1 MKAQTVVGT
10 IIRGGSFLKMKQL
23 YINGE
28 WIDSMGNDTADVLNP
43 ATEEVIA
50 KVPVGTTD
58 DVDTAVAAA
67 KAAFPVWNATPIDER
82 IALMEKFY
90 EAINA
95 RKEEIADT
103 IVAELGAGKKFAM
116 DGQVA
121 LPLSEIRA
129 TIDAVK
135 EYDFEYMIENA
146 QIIEEG
152 YGVVACI
159 TPWNYPLLQ
168 IERKVVP
175 ALLAGNTAVLKPAS
189 NTPLTAIIY
198 AEIMDEVG
206 FPKGVFNL
214 VTGSGSTT
222 GDYLAGHEDVDVISF
237 TGSTAVGTQ
246 MYEKAADGIKQIV
259 LELGGKSPLIYL
271 KGGDLKAAVKQAM
284 NTVLNNQ
291 GQTCT
296 ALTRLLVPKDD
307 LEETKQH
314 ILDFYD
320 AEVTVGDPTK
330 EETKVGPL
338 VSADQ
343 RDTVMEYIEEGKA
356 EGAEIL
362 VGGNKIDGP
371 GYFVEPTV
379 FVNATNDMK
388 ISQEEIFGPVLT
400 VLTYDT
406 VEEAVEIGNDIVYGL
421 SGAVVG
427 PEDEAIKV
435 ARQLRTGNILVNGA
449 RRVASAP
456 FGGYKQSGRG
466 RENGIF
472 GVKDYLEIKAIFI

>member
-1 MKAQTVVGT
+1 MKT
-10 IIRGGSFLKMKQL
+10 KQL

-28 WIDSMGNDTADVLNP
+28 WIDSTGNDIADVLNP

-50 KVPVGTTD
+50 KVPVGTNE
-58 DVDTAVAAA
+58 DVDNAVAAA
-67 KAAFPVWNATPIDER
+67 KAAFPAWNATPIEER
-82 IALMEKFY
+82 IALMEKFD

-103 IVAELGAGKKFAM
+103 IVAELGAGKTFALS
-116 DGQVA
+116 GQVG

-135 EYDFEYMIENA
+135 GYDFKYNIENA
-146 QIIEEG
+146 EIIEEG

-189 NTPLTAIIY
+189 NTPLTALIY
-198 AEIMDEVG
+198 TEIMEEVG

-222 GDYLAGHEDVDVISF
+222 GDYLAGHSDVDVISF

-296 ALTRLLVPKDD
+296 ALTRLLVPKGD
-307 LEETKQH
+307 LDETKQL
-314 ILDFYD
+314 ILDFYEK
-320 AEVTVGDPTK
+320 EVTIGDPTK
-330 EETKVGPL
+330 DEIKVGPL

-343 RDTVMEYIEEGKA
+343 RETVLEYIEEGKA

-371 GYFVEPTV
+371 GYFIEPTV
-379 FVNATNDMK
+379 FVNATNEMK

-400 VLTYDT
+400 VLSYDT
-406 VEEAVEIGNDIVYGL
+406 VEEAIEIGNDIVYGL

-427 PEDEAIKV
+427 PKKEAIEV
-435 ARQLRTGNILVNGA
+435 ARQLRTGNVLVNGA
-449 RRVASAP
+449 PRVPSAP

-472 GVKDYLEIKAIFI
+472 GVKDYLEIKAIFV

>member
-1 MKAQTVVGT
+1 MKT
-10 IIRGGSFLKMKQL
+10 KQL
-23 YINGE
+23 YINSE
-28 WIDSMGNDTADVLNP
+28 WIDSTGDEIADVLNP

-58 DVDTAVAAA
+58 DVDKAVAAA
-67 KAAFPVWNATPIDER
+67 KAAFPAWNATPIEDR
-82 IALMEKFY
+82 IDLMEKFY
-90 EAINA
+90 TAIEA
-95 RKEEIADT
+95 RKDEIADT
-103 IVAELGAGKKFAM
+103 IVAELGASKKFAGT
-116 DGQVA
+116 GQVG

-129 TIDAVK
+129 TIDAGK
-135 EYDFEYMIENA
+135 DYDFEYTLKNT

-175 ALLAGNTAVLKPAS
+175 ALLAGNTAILKPAS
-189 NTPLTAIIY
+189 NTPLTAVIY

-237 TGSTAVGTQ
+237 TGSTAVGST
-246 MYEKAADGIKQIV
+246 MYEKAADGIKQVV

-307 LEETKQH
+307 LEDTKQH
-314 ILDFYD
+314 ILDFYEK
-320 AEVTVGDPTK
+320 EVTVGDPTS
-330 EETKVGPL
+330 EDTKVGPL

-343 RDTVMEYIEEGKA
+343 RDTVLEYIEAGKE

-371 GYFVEPTV
+371 GYYVEPTV

-406 VEEAVEIGNDIVYGL
+406 VEDAVEIGNDIVYGL

-427 PEDEAIKV
+427 PEDEAVKV
-435 ARQLRTGNILVNGA
+435 ARQLRTGNVIVNGA
-449 RRVASAP
+449 GRIPEAP

-466 RENGIF
+466 RENGIY
-472 GVKDYLEIKAIFI
+472 GVKDYLEIKAIFV

>member
-1 MKAQTVVGT
+1 MKT
-10 IIRGGSFLKMKQL
+10 KQL
-23 YINGE
+23 YINSE
-28 WIDSMGNDTADVLNP
+28 WIDSTGDEIADVLNP

-58 DVDTAVAAA
+58 DVDKAVAAA
-67 KAAFPVWNATPIDER
+67 KAAFPAWNATPIEDR
-82 IALMEKFY
+82 IDLMEKFY
-90 EAINA
+90 TAIEA
-95 RKEEIADT
+95 RKDEIADT
-103 IVAELGAGKKFAM
+103 IVAELGASKKFAGT
-116 DGQVA
+116 GQVG

-135 EYDFEYMIENA
+135 DYDFEYTLKNT

-175 ALLAGNTAVLKPAS
+175 ALLAGNTAILKPAS
-189 NTPLTAIIY
+189 NTPLTAVIY

-237 TGSTAVGTQ
+237 TGSTAVGST
-246 MYEKAADGIKQIV
+246 MYEKAADGIKQVV

-314 ILDFYD
+314 ILDFYET
-320 AEVTVGDPTK
+320 EVTVGDPTS
-330 EETKVGPL
+330 EDTKVGPL

-343 RDTVMEYIEEGKA
+343 RDTVLEYIEAGKE

-371 GYFVEPTV
+371 GYYVEPTV

-406 VEEAVEIGNDIVYGL
+406 VEDAVEIGNDIVYGL

-427 PEDEAIKV
+427 PEDEAVKV

-449 RRVASAP
+449 GRVPEAP

-466 RENGIF
+466 RENGIY
-472 GVKDYLEIKAIFI
+472 GVKDYLEIKAIFV

>member
-1 MKAQTVVGT
+1 MDTK
-10 IIRGGSFLKMKQL
+10 KL

-28 WIDSMGNDTADVLNP
+28 WTDSTGDKTSEVINP
-43 ATEEVIA
+43 ATEEVIGR
-50 KVPVGTTD
+50 VSQGTND
-58 DVDTAVAAA
+58 DVDRAVQAA
-67 KAAFPVWNATPIDER
+67 KEAFPTWNQTKVDDR

-90 EAINA
+90 TALEEN
-95 RKEEIADT
+95 KERIIDT
-103 IVAELGAGKKFAM
+103 IIAELGASKTFATQAQF
-116 DGQVA
+116 G
-121 LPLSEIRA
+121 LPHREVRA

-135 EYDFEYMIENA
+135 EHNFEYTLENT

-189 NTPLTAIIY
+189 NTPLTAVIY
-198 AEIMDEVG
+198 AELMDEVG
-206 FPKGVFNL
+206 FPAGVFNL
-214 VTGSGSTT
+214 VTGGGSST
-222 GDYLAGHEDVDVISF
+222 GDYLAGHEDVDVVSF
-237 TGSTAVGTQ
+237 TGSTAVGST
-246 MYEKAADGIKQIV
+246 MYEKAKNGIKQLV

-271 KGGDLKAAVKQAM
+271 EGGDLEAAVKQAM

-296 ALTRLLVPKDD
+296 ALTRLLVPAEK
-307 LEETKQH
+307 LEETKE
-314 ILDFYD
+314 IALAYYD
-320 AEVTVGDPTK
+320 EAVKIGDPTK
-330 EETKVGPL
+330 EETMVGPL

-343 RDTVMEYIEEGKA
+343 RETVLEYIQKGLD

-362 VGGNKIDGP
+362 VGGQAVDGP
-371 GYFVEPTV
+371 GFYVEPTI
-379 FVNATNDMK
+379 FVNATNDMV

-400 VLTYDT
+400 ILTYNSE
-406 VEEAVEIGNDIVYGL
+406 EEALKIANDSVYGL

-427 PEDEAIKV
+427 PEEKAVKM
-435 ARQLRTGNILVNGA
+435 ARQLRTGNIIVNGQGRNPA
-449 RRVASAP
+449 AP

-466 RENGIF
+466 RENGIY
-472 GVKDYLEIKAIFI
+472 GVEDYLEIKAIFV

>member
-1 MKAQTVVGT
+1 MKT
-10 IIRGGSFLKMKQL
+10 KQL
-23 YINGE
+23 YINSE
-28 WIDSMGNDTADVLNP
+28 WIDSTGDEIAEVLNP

-58 DVDTAVAAA
+58 DVDKAVAAA
-67 KAAFPVWNATPIDER
+67 KAAFPAWNATPIEDR
-82 IALMEKFY
+82 IDLMEKFY
-90 EAINA
+90 TAIEA
-95 RKEEIADT
+95 RKDEIADT
-103 IVAELGAGKKFAM
+103 IVAELGASKKFAGT
-116 DGQVA
+116 GQVG

-135 EYDFEYMIENA
+135 DYDFEYTLKNT

-175 ALLAGNTAVLKPAS
+175 ALLAGNTAILKPAS
-189 NTPLTAIIY
+189 NTPLTAVIY

-237 TGSTAVGTQ
+237 TGSTAVGST
-246 MYEKAADGIKQIV
+246 MYEKAADGIKQVV

-314 ILDFYD
+314 ILDFYEK
-320 AEVTVGDPTK
+320 EVTVGDPTS
-330 EETKVGPL
+330 EDTKVGPL

-343 RDTVMEYIEEGKA
+343 RDTVLEYIEAGKE

-371 GYFVEPTV
+371 GYYVEPTV

-406 VEEAVEIGNDIVYGL
+406 VEDAVEIGNDIVYGL

-427 PEDEAIKV
+427 PEDEAVKV

-449 RRVASAP
+449 GRVPEAP

-466 RENGIF
+466 RENGIY
-472 GVKDYLEIKAIFI
+472 GVKDYLEIKAIFV

>member
-1 MKAQTVVGT
+1 MN
-10 IIRGGSFLKMKQL
+10 SKQL

-28 WIDSMGNDTADVLNP
+28 WIKSTGDEIADTLNP

-50 KVPVGTTD
+50 KVPVGTKD
-58 DVDTAVAAA
+58 DVDNAVAAA
-67 KAAFPVWNATPIDER
+67 KAAFPAWNITPVEER
-82 IALMEKFY
+82 IALMEKFDA
-90 EAINA
+90 AINA

-103 IVAELGAGKKFAM
+103 IVAELGAAKSFALN
-116 DGQVA
+116 GQVG

-135 EYDFEYMIENA
+135 EYNFEYMIENA

-214 VTGSGSTT
+214 VTGSGSST
-222 GDYLAGHEDVDVISF
+222 GDYLAGHDDVDVISF

-296 ALTRLLVPKDD
+296 ALTRLLVPQEE

-343 RDTVMEYIEEGKA
+343 RDTVMDYIEEGKA

-400 VLTYDT
+400 VLTYES
-406 VEEAVEIGNDIVYGL
+406 VEEAVELGNDIVYGL

-427 PEDEAIKV
+427 PKDEAIKV

-449 RRVASAP
+449 GRVPSAP

-466 RENGIF
+466 RENGIY
-472 GVKDYLEIKAIFI
+472 GVKDYLEVKAIFI

>member
-1 MKAQTVVGT
+1 MKT
-10 IIRGGSFLKMKQL
+10 KQL
-23 YINGE
+23 YINSE
-28 WIDSMGNDTADVLNP
+28 WIDSTGDEIADVLNP

-58 DVDTAVAAA
+58 DVDKAVAAA
-67 KAAFPVWNATPIDER
+67 KAAFPAWNATPIEDR
-82 IALMEKFY
+82 IDLMEKFY
-90 EAINA
+90 TAIEA
-95 RKEEIADT
+95 RKDEIADT
-103 IVAELGAGKKFAM
+103 IVAELGASKKFAGT
-116 DGQVA
+116 GQVG

-135 EYDFEYMIENA
+135 DYDFEYTLKNT

-175 ALLAGNTAVLKPAS
+175 ALLAGNTAILKPAS
-189 NTPLTAIIY
+189 NTPLTAVIY

-237 TGSTAVGTQ
+237 TGSTAVGST
-246 MYEKAADGIKQIV
+246 MYEKAADGIKQVV

-314 ILDFYD
+314 ILDFYET
-320 AEVTVGDPTK
+320 EVTVGDPTS
-330 EETKVGPL
+330 EDTKVGPL

-343 RDTVMEYIEEGKA
+343 RDTVLEYIEAGKE

-371 GYFVEPTV
+371 GYYVEPTV

-400 VLTYDT
+400 VLTYET

-427 PEDEAIKV
+427 PEDEAVKV
-435 ARQLRTGNILVNGA
+435 ARQLRTGNVLVNGA
-449 RRVASAP
+449 GRVPEAP

-466 RENGIF
+466 RENGIY
-472 GVKDYLEIKAIFI
+472 GVKDYLEIKAIFV

>member
-1 MKAQTVVGT
+1 MKSVTNKY
-10 IIRGGSFLKMKQL
+10 IGGIFLETKKL

-28 WIDSMGNDTADVLNP
+28 WTESTGDKIAEIINP
-43 ATEEVIA
+43 ANEEVIA
-50 KVPVGTTD
+50 KVPVGTEE
-58 DVDTAVAAA
+58 DVDNAVEAA
-67 KAAFPVWNATPIDER
+67 KNAFPRWNATPIEER
-82 IALMEKFY
+82 IELMEKFD
-90 EAINA
+90 EAINK
-95 RKEEIADT
+95 RKDEIANT
-103 IVAELGAGKKFAM
+103 IVAELGASKTFAAK
-116 DGQVA
+116 GQVG

-135 EYDFEYMIENA
+135 EHEFEYTIEHA

-189 NTPLTAIIY
+189 NTPLTAILY

-222 GDYLAGHEDVDVISF
+222 GDYLAGHKDVDVISF
-237 TGSTAVGTQ
+237 TGSTAVGSQ
-246 MYEKAADGIKQIV
+246 MYEKAADGIKQVV

-296 ALTRLLVPKDD
+296 ALTRLLVPSDEYEK
-307 LEETKQH
+307 TKQL
-314 ILDFYD
+314 ILDYYEE
-320 AEVTVGDPTK
+320 AVIIGDPTE
-330 EETKVGPL
+330 EETMVGPL
-338 VSADQ
+338 VSEDQ
-343 RDTVMEYIEEGKA
+343 LETVLDYLEKGKN

-362 VGGNKIDGP
+362 VGGNKIDRSGF
-371 GYFVEPTV
+371 YVEPTV
-379 FVNATNDMK
+379 FVNATNDMT

-406 VEEAVEIGNDIVYGL
+406 VEEAIEIGNDTVYGL

-427 PEDEAIKV
+427 PEEEAVKV
-435 ARQLRTGNILVNGA
+435 ARQLRTGNVIVNGQS
-449 RRVASAP
+449 RVPQAP

-472 GVKDYLEIKAIFI
+472 GVEDYLEIKAIFV

>member
-1 MKAQTVVGT
+1 MKT
-10 IIRGGSFLKMKQL
+10 KQL
-23 YINGE
+23 YINNE
-28 WIDSMGNDTADVLNP
+28 WIDSTGDEIADVLNP

-58 DVDTAVAAA
+58 DVDKAVAAA
-67 KAAFPVWNATPIDER
+67 KAAFPAWNATPIEDR
-82 IALMEKFY
+82 IDLMEKFY
-90 EAINA
+90 TAIEA
-95 RKEEIADT
+95 RKDEIADT
-103 IVAELGAGKKFAM
+103 IVAELGASKKFAGT
-116 DGQVA
+116 GQVG

-135 EYDFEYMIENA
+135 DYDFEYTLKNT

-175 ALLAGNTAVLKPAS
+175 ALLAGNTAILKPAS
-189 NTPLTAIIY
+189 NTPLTAVIY

-237 TGSTAVGTQ
+237 TGSTAVGST
-246 MYEKAADGIKQIV
+246 MYEKAADGIKQVV

-307 LEETKQH
+307 LEDTKQH
-314 ILDFYD
+314 ILNFYET
-320 AEVTVGDPTK
+320 EVTVGDPTS
-330 EETKVGPL
+330 EDTKVGPL

-343 RDTVMEYIEEGKA
+343 RYTVLEYIEAGKE

-371 GYFVEPTV
+371 GYYVEPTV

-406 VEEAVEIGNDIVYGL
+406 VEDAVEIGNDIVYGL

-427 PEDEAIKV
+427 PEDEAVKV
-435 ARQLRTGNILVNGA
+435 ARQLRTGNVIVNGA
-449 RRVASAP
+449 GRIPEAP

-466 RENGIF
+466 RENGIY
-472 GVKDYLEIKAIFI
+472 GVKDYLEIKAIFV

>member
-1 MKAQTVVGT
+1 MK
-10 IIRGGSFLKMKQL
+10 LKQL
-23 YINGE
+23 YINSE
-28 WIDSMGNDTADVLNP
+28 WIDSTGDEIAYVLNP

-58 DVDTAVAAA
+58 DVDKAVAAA
-67 KAAFPVWNATPIDER
+67 KAAFPAWNATPIEDR
-82 IALMEKFY
+82 IDLMEKFY
-90 EAINA
+90 TAIEA
-95 RKEEIADT
+95 RKDEIADT
-103 IVAELGAGKKFAM
+103 IVAELGASKKFAGT
-116 DGQVA
+116 GQVG

-135 EYDFEYMIENA
+135 DYDFEYTLKNT

-175 ALLAGNTAVLKPAS
+175 ALLAGNTAILKPAS
-189 NTPLTAIIY
+189 NTPLTAVIY

-237 TGSTAVGTQ
+237 TGSTAVGST
-246 MYEKAADGIKQIV
+246 MYEKAADGIKQVV

-314 ILDFYD
+314 ILDFYET
-320 AEVTVGDPTK
+320 EVTVGDPTS
-330 EETKVGPL
+330 EDTKVGPL

-343 RDTVMEYIEEGKA
+343 RDTVLEYIEAGKE

-371 GYFVEPTV
+371 GYYVEPTV

-406 VEEAVEIGNDIVYGL
+406 VEDAVEIGNDIVYGL

-427 PEDEAIKV
+427 PEDEAVKV

-449 RRVASAP
+449 GRVPEAP

-466 RENGIF
+466 RENGIY
-472 GVKDYLEIKAIFI
+472 GVKDYLEIKAIFV

>member
-1 MKAQTVVGT
+1 MKTQTVVGT
-10 IIRGGSFLKMKQL
+10 IIRGGSLLKMKQL

-28 WIDSMGNDTADVLNP
+28 WIDSMGSDTADVLNP

-95 RKEEIADT
+95 RKEDIVDT

-362 VGGNKIDGP
+362 VGGNKVDGL

>member
-1 MKAQTVVGT
+1 MK
-10 IIRGGSFLKMKQL
+10 LKQL
-23 YINGE
+23 YINSE
-28 WIDSMGNDTADVLNP
+28 WIDSTGDEIAEVLNP

-58 DVDTAVAAA
+58 DVDKAVAAA
-67 KAAFPVWNATPIDER
+67 KAAFPAWNATPIEDR
-82 IALMEKFY
+82 IDLMEKFY
-90 EAINA
+90 TAIEA
-95 RKEEIADT
+95 RKDEIADT
-103 IVAELGAGKKFAM
+103 IVAELGASKKFAGT
-116 DGQVA
+116 GQVG

-135 EYDFEYMIENA
+135 DYDFEYTLKNT

-175 ALLAGNTAVLKPAS
+175 ALLAGNTAILKPAS
-189 NTPLTAIIY
+189 NTPLTAVIY

-237 TGSTAVGTQ
+237 TGSTAVGST
-246 MYEKAADGIKQIV
+246 MYEKAADGIKQVV

-314 ILDFYD
+314 ILDFYEK
-320 AEVTVGDPTK
+320 EVTIGDPTS
-330 EETKVGPL
+330 EDTKVGPL

-343 RDTVMEYIEEGKA
+343 RDTVLEYIEAGNE

-371 GYFVEPTV
+371 GYYVEPTV

-406 VEEAVEIGNDIVYGL
+406 VEDAVEIGNDIVYGL

-427 PEDEAIKV
+427 PEDEAVKV
-435 ARQLRTGNILVNGA
+435 ARQLRTGNVLVNGA
-449 RRVASAP
+449 GRVPEAP

-466 RENGIF
+466 RENGIY
-472 GVKDYLEIKAIFI
+472 GVKDYLEIKAIFV

>member
-1 MKAQTVVGT
+1 MK
-10 IIRGGSFLKMKQL
+10 LKQL
-23 YINGE
+23 YINSE
-28 WIDSMGNDTADVLNP
+28 WIDSTGDEIADVLNP

-58 DVDTAVAAA
+58 DVDKAVAAA
-67 KAAFPVWNATPIDER
+67 KAAFPAWNATPIEDR
-82 IALMEKFY
+82 IDLMEKFY
-90 EAINA
+90 TAIEA
-95 RKEEIADT
+95 RKDEIADT
-103 IVAELGAGKKFAM
+103 IVAELGASKKFAGT
-116 DGQVA
+116 GQVG

-135 EYDFEYMIENA
+135 DYDFEYTLKNT

-175 ALLAGNTAVLKPAS
+175 ALLAGNTAILKPAS
-189 NTPLTAIIY
+189 NTPLTAVIY

-237 TGSTAVGTQ
+237 TGSTAVGST
-246 MYEKAADGIKQIV
+246 MYEKAADGIKQVV

-314 ILDFYD
+314 ILDFYEK
-320 AEVTVGDPTK
+320 EVTVGDPTS
-330 EETKVGPL
+330 EDTKVGPL

-343 RDTVMEYIEEGKA
+343 RDTVLEYIEAGKE

-371 GYFVEPTV
+371 GYYVEPTV

-406 VEEAVEIGNDIVYGL
+406 VEDAVEIGNDIVYGL

-427 PEDEAIKV
+427 PEDEAVKV

-449 RRVASAP
+449 GRVPEAP

-466 RENGIF
+466 RENGIY
-472 GVKDYLEIKAIFI
+472 GVKDYLEIKAIFV

>member
-1 MKAQTVVGT
+1 MKT
-10 IIRGGSFLKMKQL
+10 KQL
-23 YINGE
+23 YINNE
-28 WIDSMGNDTADVLNP
+28 WIDSTGDEIADVLNP

-58 DVDTAVAAA
+58 DVDKAVAAA
-67 KAAFPVWNATPIDER
+67 KAAFPAWNATPIEDR
-82 IALMEKFY
+82 IDLMEKFY
-90 EAINA
+90 TTIEA
-95 RKEEIADT
+95 RKDEIADT
-103 IVAELGAGKKFAM
+103 IVAELGASKKFAGT
-116 DGQVA
+116 GQVG

-135 EYDFEYMIENA
+135 DYDFEYTLKNT

-175 ALLAGNTAVLKPAS
+175 ALLAGNTAILKPAS
-189 NTPLTAIIY
+189 NTPLTAVIY

-237 TGSTAVGTQ
+237 TGSTAVGST
-246 MYEKAADGIKQIV
+246 MYEKAADGIKQVV

-314 ILDFYD
+314 ILDFYET
-320 AEVTVGDPTK
+320 EVTVGDPTS
-330 EETKVGPL
+330 EDTKVGPL

-343 RDTVMEYIEEGKA
+343 RDTVLEYIEAGKE

-371 GYFVEPTV
+371 GYYVEPTV

-406 VEEAVEIGNDIVYGL
+406 VEDAVEIGNDIVYGL

-427 PEDEAIKV
+427 PEDEAVKV
-435 ARQLRTGNILVNGA
+435 ARQLRTGNVLVNGA
-449 RRVASAP
+449 GRVPEAP

-466 RENGIF
+466 RENGIY
-472 GVKDYLEIKAIFI
+472 GVKDYLEIKAIFV

>member
-1 MKAQTVVGT
+1 MKT
-10 IIRGGSFLKMKQL
+10 KQL
-23 YINGE
+23 YINSE
-28 WIDSMGNDTADVLNP
+28 WIDSTGDEIADVLNP

-58 DVDTAVAAA
+58 DVDKAVAAA
-67 KAAFPVWNATPIDER
+67 KAAFPAWNATPIEDR
-82 IALMEKFY
+82 IDLMEKFY
-90 EAINA
+90 TAIEA
-95 RKEEIADT
+95 RKDEIADT
-103 IVAELGAGKKFAM
+103 IVAELGASKKFAGT
-116 DGQVA
+116 GQVG

-135 EYDFEYMIENA
+135 DYDFEYTLKNT

-175 ALLAGNTAVLKPAS
+175 ALLAGNTAILKPAS
-189 NTPLTAIIY
+189 NTPLTAVIY

-237 TGSTAVGTQ
+237 TGSTAVGST
-246 MYEKAADGIKQIV
+246 MYEKAADGIKQVV

-314 ILDFYD
+314 ILDFYET
-320 AEVTVGDPTK
+320 EVTVGDPTS
-330 EETKVGPL
+330 EDTKVGPL

-343 RDTVMEYIEEGKA
+343 RDTVLEYIEAGKE

-371 GYFVEPTV
+371 GYYVEPTV

-406 VEEAVEIGNDIVYGL
+406 VEDAVEIGNDIVYGL

-427 PEDEAIKV
+427 PEDEAVKV
-435 ARQLRTGNILVNGA
+435 ARQLRTGNVIVNGA
-449 RRVASAP
+449 GRIPEAP

-466 RENGIF
+466 RENGIY
-472 GVKDYLEIKAIFI
+472 GVKDYLEIKAIFV

>member
-1 MKAQTVVGT
+1 MKT
-10 IIRGGSFLKMKQL
+10 KQL
-23 YINGE
+23 YINSE
-28 WIDSMGNDTADVLNP
+28 WIDSTGDEIADVLNP

-58 DVDTAVAAA
+58 DVDKAVAAA
-67 KAAFPVWNATPIDER
+67 KAAFPAWNATPIEDR
-82 IALMEKFY
+82 IDLMEKFY
-90 EAINA
+90 TAIEA
-95 RKEEIADT
+95 RKDEIADT
-103 IVAELGAGKKFAM
+103 IVAELGASKKFAGT
-116 DGQVA
+116 GQVG

-135 EYDFEYMIENA
+135 DYDFEYTLKNT

-175 ALLAGNTAVLKPAS
+175 ALLAGNTAILKPAS
-189 NTPLTAIIY
+189 NTPLTAVIY

-237 TGSTAVGTQ
+237 TGSTAVGST
-246 MYEKAADGIKQIV
+246 MYEKAADGIKQVV

-314 ILDFYD
+314 ILDFYEK
-320 AEVTVGDPTK
+320 EVTVGDPTS
-330 EETKVGPL
+330 EDTKVGPL

-343 RDTVMEYIEEGKA
+343 RDTVLEYIEAGKE

-371 GYFVEPTV
+371 GYYVEPTV

-400 VLTYDT
+400 VLTYET

-427 PEDEAIKV
+427 PEDEAVKV
-435 ARQLRTGNILVNGA
+435 ARQLRTGNVLVNGA
-449 RRVASAP
+449 GRVPEAP

-466 RENGIF
+466 RENGIY
-472 GVKDYLEIKAIFI
+472 GVKDYLEIKAIFV

>member
-1 MKAQTVVGT
+1 MKT
-10 IIRGGSFLKMKQL
+10 KQL
-23 YINGE
+23 YINSE
-28 WIDSMGNDTADVLNP
+28 WIDSTGDEIADVLNP

-58 DVDTAVAAA
+58 DVDKAVAAA
-67 KAAFPVWNATPIDER
+67 KAAFPAWNATPIEDR
-82 IALMEKFY
+82 IDLMEKFY
-90 EAINA
+90 TAIEA
-95 RKEEIADT
+95 RKDEIADT
-103 IVAELGAGKKFAM
+103 IVAELGASKKFAGT
-116 DGQVA
+116 GQVG

-135 EYDFEYMIENA
+135 DYDFEYTLKNT

-175 ALLAGNTAVLKPAS
+175 ALLAGNTAILKPAS
-189 NTPLTAIIY
+189 NTPLTAVIY

-237 TGSTAVGTQ
+237 TGSTAVGST
-246 MYEKAADGIKQIV
+246 MYEKAADGIKQVV

-314 ILDFYD
+314 ILDFYET
-320 AEVTVGDPTK
+320 EVTVGDPTS
-330 EETKVGPL
+330 EDTKVGPL

-343 RDTVMEYIEEGKA
+343 RDTVLEYIEAGKE

-371 GYFVEPTV
+371 GYYVEPTV

-406 VEEAVEIGNDIVYGL
+406 VEDAVEIGNDIVYGL

-427 PEDEAIKV
+427 PEDEAVKV
-435 ARQLRTGNILVNGA
+435 ARQLRTGNVLVNGA
-449 RRVASAP
+449 GRVPEAP

-466 RENGIF
+466 RENGIY
-472 GVKDYLEIKAIFI
+472 GVKDYLEIKAIFV

>member
-1 MKAQTVVGT
+1 MKT
-10 IIRGGSFLKMKQL
+10 KQL
-23 YINGE
+23 YINNE
-28 WIDSMGNDTADVLNP
+28 WIDSTGDEIADVLNP

-58 DVDTAVAAA
+58 DVDKAVAAA
-67 KAAFPVWNATPIDER
+67 KAAFPAWNATPIEDR
-82 IALMEKFY
+82 IDLMEKFY
-90 EAINA
+90 TAIEA
-95 RKEEIADT
+95 RKDEIADT
-103 IVAELGAGKKFAM
+103 IVAELGASKKFAGT
-116 DGQVA
+116 GQVG

-135 EYDFEYMIENA
+135 DYDFEYTLKNT

-175 ALLAGNTAVLKPAS
+175 ALLAGNTAILKPAS
-189 NTPLTAIIY
+189 NTPLTAVIY

-237 TGSTAVGTQ
+237 TGSTAVGST
-246 MYEKAADGIKQIV
+246 MYEKAADGIKQVV

-314 ILDFYD
+314 ILDFYEK
-320 AEVTVGDPTK
+320 EVTVGDPTS
-330 EETKVGPL
+330 EDTKVGPL

-343 RDTVMEYIEEGKA
+343 RDTVLEYIEAGK
-356 EGAEIL
+356 EKGAEIL

-371 GYFVEPTV
+371 GYYVEPTV

-406 VEEAVEIGNDIVYGL
+406 VEDAVEIGNDIVYGL

-427 PEDEAIKV
+427 PEDEAVKV
-435 ARQLRTGNILVNGA
+435 ARQLRTGNVLVNGA
-449 RRVASAP
+449 GRVPEAP

-466 RENGIF
+466 RENGIY
-472 GVKDYLEIKAIFI
+472 GVKDYLEIKAIFV

>member
-1 MKAQTVVGT
+1 MKT
-10 IIRGGSFLKMKQL
+10 KQL
-23 YINGE
+23 YINNE
-28 WIDSMGNDTADVLNP
+28 WIDSTGDEIADVLNP

-58 DVDTAVAAA
+58 DVDKAVAAA
-67 KAAFPVWNATPIDER
+67 KAAFPAWNATPIEDR
-82 IALMEKFY
+82 IDFMEKFY
-90 EAINA
+90 TAIEA
-95 RKEEIADT
+95 RKDEIADT
-103 IVAELGAGKKFAM
+103 IVAELGASKKFAGT
-116 DGQVA
+116 GQVG

-135 EYDFEYMIENA
+135 DYDFEYTLKNT

-175 ALLAGNTAVLKPAS
+175 ALLAGNTAILKPAS
-189 NTPLTAIIY
+189 NTPLTAVIY

-237 TGSTAVGTQ
+237 TGSTAVGST
-246 MYEKAADGIKQIV
+246 MYEKAADGIKQVV

-307 LEETKQH
+307 LEDTKQH
-314 ILDFYD
+314 ILDFYET
-320 AEVTVGDPTK
+320 EVTVGDPTS
-330 EETKVGPL
+330 EDTKVGPL
-338 VSADQ
+338 VSSVQ
-343 RDTVMEYIEEGKA
+343 RDTVLEYIKAGKE

-371 GYFVEPTV
+371 GYYVEPTV

-427 PEDEAIKV
+427 PEDEAVKV
-435 ARQLRTGNILVNGA
+435 ARQLRTGNVIVNGA
-449 RRVASAP
+449 GRIPEAP

-472 GVKDYLEIKAIFI
+472 GVKDYLEIKAIFV

>member
-1 MKAQTVVGT
+1 MK
-10 IIRGGSFLKMKQL
+10 LKQL
-23 YINGE
+23 YINNE
-28 WIDSMGNDTADVLNP
+28 WIDSTGDEIADVLNP

-58 DVDTAVAAA
+58 DVDKAVAAA
-67 KAAFPVWNATPIDER
+67 KAAFPAWNATPIEDR
-82 IALMEKFY
+82 IDLMEKFY
-90 EAINA
+90 TAIEA
-95 RKEEIADT
+95 RKDEIADT
-103 IVAELGAGKKFAM
+103 IVAELGASKKFAGT
-116 DGQVA
+116 GQVG

-135 EYDFEYMIENA
+135 DYDFEYTLKNT

-175 ALLAGNTAVLKPAS
+175 ALLAGNTAILKPAS
-189 NTPLTAIIY
+189 NTPLTAVIY

-237 TGSTAVGTQ
+237 TGSTAVGST
-246 MYEKAADGIKQIV
+246 MYEKAADGIKQVV

-314 ILDFYD
+314 ILDFYET
-320 AEVTVGDPTK
+320 EVTVGDPTS
-330 EETKVGPL
+330 EDTKVGPL

-343 RDTVMEYIEEGKA
+343 RDTVLEYIEAGKE

-371 GYFVEPTV
+371 GYYVEPTV

-406 VEEAVEIGNDIVYGL
+406 VEDAVEIGNDIVYGL

-427 PEDEAIKV
+427 PEDEAVKV

-449 RRVASAP
+449 GRVPEAP

-466 RENGIF
+466 RENGIY
-472 GVKDYLEIKAIFI
+472 GVKDYLEIKAIFV

>member
-1 MKAQTVVGT
+1 MKT
-10 IIRGGSFLKMKQL
+10 KQL
-23 YINGE
+23 YINNE
-28 WIDSMGNDTADVLNP
+28 WIDSTGDEIADVLNP

-58 DVDTAVAAA
+58 DVDKAVTAA
-67 KAAFPVWNATPIDER
+67 KAAFPAWNATPIEDR
-82 IALMEKFY
+82 IDLMEKFY
-90 EAINA
+90 TAIEA
-95 RKEEIADT
+95 RKDEIADT
-103 IVAELGAGKKFAM
+103 IVAELGASKKFAGT
-116 DGQVA
+116 GQVG

-135 EYDFEYMIENA
+135 DYDFEYTLKNT

-175 ALLAGNTAVLKPAS
+175 ALLAGNTAILKPAS
-189 NTPLTAIIY
+189 NTPLTAVIY

-237 TGSTAVGTQ
+237 TGSTAVGST
-246 MYEKAADGIKQIV
+246 MYEKAADGIKQVV

-314 ILDFYD
+314 ILDFYEK
-320 AEVTVGDPTK
+320 EVTVGDPTS
-330 EETKVGPL
+330 EDTKVGPL

-343 RDTVMEYIEEGKA
+343 RDTVLEYIEAGKE

-371 GYFVEPTV
+371 GYYVEPTV

-406 VEEAVEIGNDIVYGL
+406 VEDAVEIGNDIVYGL

-427 PEDEAIKV
+427 PEDEAVKV
-435 ARQLRTGNILVNGA
+435 ARQLRTGNVLVNGA
-449 RRVASAP
+449 GRVPEAP

-466 RENGIF
+466 RENGIY
-472 GVKDYLEIKAIFI
+472 GVKDYLEIKAIFV